1 MTSGSLQQ
9 EARFYSASPKR
20 RGRPAGVNEVV
31 VVRARLGRTSLSV
44 PVLRPVQ
51 TGSAPGFFARHLVV
65 SLQIRAHPTYYRTWC
80 KYTV

>member
-20 RGRPAGVNEVV
+20 RGRLAGVNEV

-65 SLQIRAHPTYYRTWC
+65 SLQIRAHPTSYRAWC